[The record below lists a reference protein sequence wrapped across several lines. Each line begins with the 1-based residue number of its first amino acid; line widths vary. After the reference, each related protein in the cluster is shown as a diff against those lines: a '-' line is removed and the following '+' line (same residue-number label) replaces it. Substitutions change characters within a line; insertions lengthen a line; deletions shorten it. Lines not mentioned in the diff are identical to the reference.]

1 MKSIVIDTDKIILND
16 VLLKTGAE
24 TGMSLL
30 TSVYKNGAIGYPKY
44 YKMDPLCR
52 LGFIGAEMIL
62 GPQPAPDSDTHAV
75 VVIGHGG
82 SIADDRHYQE
92 TIADVNDYFPSPAVF
107 VYTLANIVT
116 GEISIR
122 HKLFGE
128 TSSYLI
134 ENYDYERITDLL
146 LTAFNDPETE
156 HITGGWIDYETDS
169 CFSLRFVNIDRYTP
183 REEILDFFRDYS
195 INS

>member
-16 VLLKTGAE
+16 ILLKTDAE

-30 TSVYKNGAIGYPKY
+30 TSVYKTGAIGYPKY

-52 LGFIGAEMIL
+52 LGFIGAEMLL
-62 GPQPAPDSDTHAV
+62 GPGESPDGNTHAV

-82 SIADDRHYQE
+82 SIADDRQYQN
-92 TIADVNDYFPSPAVF
+92 TIADSNNYFPSPAVF

-134 ENYDYERITDLL
+134 EQYDYERITDLL
-146 LTAFNDPETE
+146 LTVFNDHETE

-169 CFSLRFVNIDRYTP
+169 RFSLRFVNIDRNTP
-183 REEILDFFRDYS
+183 REEILDFFRDFS